1 MGVKTILEIMNTVV
15 AIFAIAISAITLFVY
30 TQRDKR
36 SLLRININSN
46 KLFFSVDLENIGQ
59 SPAKIKKIELQKCDS
74 KTESSETTSLI
85 TLFGNEKEYTPII
98 ESNKETT
105 SQGEKEEAP
114 SWSAES
120 RRFSNLSG
128 DIIKGGGTKHHLF
141 RCQASDVNSLKYL
154 WETLK
159 DYEMTITY
167 SDVFGLF
174 SHREQIC
181 KSHFEQDFNSFKAAL
196 GNRTDFSEKAEMK

>member
-1 MGVKTILEIMNTVV
+1 MDVKTILEIINTVA

-85 TLFGNEKEYTPII
+85 TLFGVEKKYTSII
-98 ESNKETT
+98 KSSEETPP
-105 SQGEKEEAP
+105 QGEKGAIP
-114 SWSAES
+114 SWNTES

-181 KSHFEQDFNSFKAAL
+181 KSHFQQDFYSFKAAL

>member
-1 MGVKTILEIMNTVV
+1 MDVTTIREIIEATVS
-15 AIFAIAISAITLFVY
+15 ILAIAISAITLFVY

-59 SPAKIKKIELQKCDS
+59 NPAKIKKIELRKRGV
-74 KTESSETTSLI
+74 KVESSEPTSLI
-85 TLFGNEKEYTPII
+85 TLFGAKGYTPVI
-98 ESNKETT
+98 ENNEETP
-105 SQGEKEEAP
+105 SQGKKEKTP
-114 SWSAES
+114 GWSAES

-128 DIIKGGGTKHHLF
+128 DIVKGGGTKHHLF

-174 SHREQIC
+174 SHREQTC

-196 GNRTDFSEKAEMK
+196 GDRTDFSEKAEMK